1 MSAASDLRGRVAAW
15 LPFAAAICV
24 PLVVLAVMSVFS
36 FRQTEQEAGL
46 RAQRTVEALAEHA
59 LRTFR
64 AHDLIIHA
72 VDSRIAGWD
81 WEAINTSRELHEFFK
96 GLVRNADDIN
106 TIFVIGPTGR
116 DGNSSLLFPLAPT
129 DMTGRAFY
137 EDLRREGG
145 LHISDP
151 DVGRVNRQRFFS
163 FTRRR
168 GGDAGAFDGV
178 ISVSVNPAYFE
189 AFYRSVVETPTDS
202 VTLVRSD
209 GLLLVRVPA
218 EPENRMLPHS
228 PGSLMAAI
236 AARPDVGT
244 IARRGSVDGVERIYA
259 YRRVGDYPLYAA
271 YGLSYDSVWAA
282 WRRNM
287 LAYALVCVTAIALLI
302 AAAVLVRR
310 HHRREVDAANRY
322 LDETARRIA
331 AEETSRAKD
340 EFLATLGHELRN
352 PLSSIAASAEILRRA
367 RVDDARS
374 AGAVNIIGRQVEH
387 LRRLLNDLLDVARS
401 IYGKVALDPQ
411 VVSLRDVAATIASTH
426 PGALRREVVVTVE
439 GDRGWSRADPTRLRQ
454 MIENLVDN
462 AHRYGARN
470 IAIEV
475 TEHGEWVD
483 LAVADD
489 GDGIPA
495 ELLPRLF
502 EPFVQGKQSLDR
514 SRGGLGLGLALCHR
528 LALAHGGTL
537 SAASEGTGKG
547 STFTI
552 RLPASPPPESAA
564 SATAP
569 APAPR
574 TRVLVVED
582 QQDARESLR
591 MLLELDDHE
600 VETAA
605 TGPEG
610 VAKFEA
616 FRPDVV
622 LVDIGLP
629 QMDGYEVAR
638 TIRRAAHGASARLI
652 ALTGYGQN
660 EDRRA
665 SLDAGFDHHLTKP
678 VDYDAVAQLLAQ
690 EAKARGGLA
699 ARAAD

>member
-1 MSAASDLRGRVAAW
+1 LTSW

-36 FRQTEQEAGL
+36 FRQSEREAGL
-46 RAQRTVEALAEHA
+46 RAQRTVQALAEHA

-72 VDSRIAGWD
+72 VDSRIANWD

-96 GLVRNADDIN
+96 GLIRNADDIN

-137 EDLRREGG
+137 EDLRRVGG

-168 GGDAGAFDGV
+168 GGDQGAFDGV

-218 EPENRMLPHS
+218 EPELRDRMLPHT

-236 AARPDVGT
+236 AAQPEAGV
-244 IARRGSVDGVERIYA
+244 IARRGSVDGIERIYA

-310 HHRREVDAANRY
+310 HHRREVEAANRY
-322 LDETARRIA
+322 LDETARRMA

-352 PLSSIAASAEILRRA
+352 PLSSIAASADILRRV
-367 RVDDARS
+367 RVDDPRS

-401 IYGKVALDPQ
+401 IYGKISLDPQ
-411 VVSLRDVAATIASTH
+411 VVSLRDIAASVAATYQ
-426 PGALRREVVVTVE
+426 GALRGEVRVTVS
-439 GDRGWSRADPTRLRQ
+439 GDRGWSRVDPTRLRQ

-462 AHRYGARN
+462 AHRYGACN
-470 IAIEV
+470 IAIDV
-475 TEHGEWVD
+475 TERGEWVD
-483 LAVADD
+483 VAVADD

-495 ELLPRLF
+495 DLLPRLF

-514 SRGGLGLGLALCHR
+514 SQGGLGLGLALCHR

-537 SAASEGTGKG
+537 HAASEGTGKG

-552 RLPASPPPESAA
+552 GLPASSQPDTAATSA
-564 SATAP
+564 AP
-569 APAPR
+569 APVAR
-574 TRVLVVED
+574 TRVLLIED

-591 MLLELDDHE
+591 MLLELDQHQ

-610 VAKFEA
+610 VAKFET
-616 FRPDVV
+616 FLPDVV

-638 TIRRAAHGASARLI
+638 TIRRSRHGERARLV
-652 ALTGYGQN
+652 ALTGYGQD

-678 VDYDAVAQLLAQ
+678 VDYDAVARLLAQ
-690 EAKARGGLA
+690 EGGGVGMS

>member
-1 MSAASDLRGRVAAW
+1 LRQPFATW
-15 LPFAAAICV
+15 LPFAAAVCV
-24 PLVVLAVMSVFS
+24 PLVVLAVMGVIS
-36 FRQTEQEAGL
+36 FRQTEREAQL
-46 RAQRTVEALAEHA
+46 RAQRTVQALAEHA

-72 VDSRIAGWD
+72 VDSRVAGWD
-81 WEAINTSRELHEFFK
+81 WGAISASRELHEFFK
-96 GLVRNADDIN
+96 GLARNADDIN
-106 TIFVIGPTGR
+106 TIFVIGPSGR

-129 DMTGRAFY
+129 DMTGRPFY

-168 GGDAGAFDGV
+168 GGDGGAFDGV
-178 ISVSVNPAYFE
+178 ISVSVNPSYFE
-189 AFYRSVVETPTDS
+189 AFYRTVVETPTDS

-209 GLLLVRVPA
+209 GLVLVRVPA
-218 EPENRMLPHS
+218 EPAPRDRMLPHT

-236 AARPDVGT
+236 AANPDAGT
-244 IARRGSVDGVERIYA
+244 SARRGSVDGVERIYS
-259 YRRVGDYPLYAA
+259 YRRVGDYPLYASYA
-271 YGLSYDSVWAA
+271 LSYDGVWAA

-287 LAYALVCVTAIALLI
+287 LAYALVCTTAIALLI
-302 AAAVLVRR
+302 VAALLVRR
-310 HHRREVDAANRY
+310 HHRREVEAANRY
-322 LDETARRIA
+322 LEETARRMA

-352 PLSSIAASAEILRRA
+352 PLSSIAASAEILRRSH
-367 RVDDARS
+367 VDDASS
-374 AGAVNIIGRQVEH
+374 AGAVSIIGRQVEH

-401 IYGKVALDPQ
+401 IYGKIPLDPQ
-411 VVSLRDVAATIASTH
+411 VVALRDVAAGVAATY
-426 PGALRREVVVTVE
+426 PGALRGDVRVTVA
-439 GDRGWSRADPTRLRQ
+439 GDRGWSRVDPTRLRQ

-462 AHRYGARN
+462 AQRYGARD

-475 TEHGEWVD
+475 TERGEWVD
-483 LAVADD
+483 IAVADD

-495 ELLPRLF
+495 DLLPRLF
-502 EPFVQGKQSLDR
+502 EPFVQGKQSLER
-514 SRGGLGLGLALCHR
+514 SHGGLGLGLALCHR
-528 LALAHGGTL
+528 LALAHGGTVH
-537 SAASEGTGKG
+537 AASEGTGKG

-552 RLPASPPPESAA
+552 RLPASPPPE
-564 SATAP
+564 ATATP
-569 APAPR
+569 AAPAAVAR
-574 TRVLVVED
+574 TRVLVIED

-591 MLLELDDHE
+591 MLLELDHHD

-610 VAKFEA
+610 VAKFGT
-616 FRPDVV
+616 FLPDVV

-638 TIRRAAHGASARLI
+638 AIRRSPLGARVRLV
-652 ALTGYGQN
+652 ALTGYGRE

-678 VDYDAVAQLLAQ
+678 VDYDAVAELLAQ
-690 EAKARGGLA
+690 GAAGGA
-699 ARAAD
+699 ALTAGAAG